1 MNYNDSRIFPYIYNN
16 NINNNI
22 LYNNN
27 RPPIFNNNQIKFREI
42 KIRNKFNN
50 NNNLKNKLFKKS
62 NSSSNVRICNTEIN
76 NLINDKDSLY
86 EKNIQ
91 LKNEINLLRKENLK
105 IKSENIRKENEI
117 IKKTNLINQ
126 TFQIKDEILN
136 IDDSEEKDLKENEL
150 YDKVINNNL
159 IYRLKKQYNELKKEL
174 EKKENEI
181 FILKKNIKNSKI
193 NECVVEN
200 NVLIDEFNKI
210 RNLYNDL
217 IGENEK
223 LKIKCQNN
231 KILEENLSKQH
242 FFVLKYQEDLKNL
255 NEQNILLKTENLK
268 LKSKIKNLNS
278 ENKKLNENINNL
290 NQQIQKQINNKN
302 NNINKSSNFFE
313 KNSTLNL
320 KNENSSDSSNYINE
334 KNKMKELTYILI
346 KNLEAKEITK
356 EEILNKIIKE
366 TLDKFKQSHIEKENL
381 IELFTNKTQI
391 LINNTNKNDKKKI
404 NYLFDNLL
412 SSANNDIH
420 QFINIFMP
428 LLDSIKIYTENENN
442 ELSLKI
448 KNLLL
453 NNKKNLETYDKNI
466 ISFFSFRKIMNDNNI
481 LLPDDCIEFL
491 IYKMKKDCV
500 DNDNNNNYN
509 LFDLNFNSVKKI
521 LNFNENENNSE
532 NNTYYNLNQNIGVI
546 EMTKTQY
553 DNFIKEGLNKI
564 KSKFYENNI
573 NSFDDLLYEENDKIN
588 YEKYNIENLNK
599 IFKEKLNFELSNM
612 ELYSFYNK
620 YRTDDGKNF
629 INLNE
634 LKNDLF
640 DNKDKIDNNNN
651 SNNISIENINN
662 NNLKITNINDNTIN
676 NIENNINDNK
686 ENNKEEDNNIIN
698 TEINNIITDD
708 KLLEMSSNEDSEL
721 KISDDIG
728 NKKNNLKNNKTIL
741 DGKKK
746 LISQILE
753 DNNITEELSNHN

>member
-1 MNYNDSRIFPYIYNN
+1 MNYNDTRIFPYIYNN

-22 LYNNN
+22 IYNNK
-27 RPPIFNNNQIKFREI
+27 PPLFNNNQIKLREI
-42 KIRNKFNN
+42 KIRNRYNN
-50 NNNLKNKLFKKS
+50 NYKNQIFKKS
-62 NSSSNVRICNTEIN
+62 NSSSNVRICNTDIS

-105 IKSENIRKENEI
+105 IKSENKKKENEI
-117 IKKTNLINQ
+117 IKKTNLINK
-126 TFQIKDEILN
+126 TFQIKEEILN
-136 IDDSEEKDLKENEL
+136 IDDIEEKDLKENEL
-150 YDKVINNNL
+150 YDKVINSNL
-159 IYRLKKQYNELKKEL
+159 IYRLKKQYNELKKEM

-193 NECVVEN
+193 NEYIIEN
-200 NVLIDEFNKI
+200 NTLIEEFNKI

-217 IGENEK
+217 INENEK

-231 KILEENLSKQH
+231 KTLEENLSKQH
-242 FFVLKYQEDLKNL
+242 FFVLKYQEDLKNI

-268 LKSKIKNLNS
+268 LKTKIKNLNS
-278 ENKKLNENINNL
+278 ENKKLNENVIYL

-302 NNINKSSNFFE
+302 NGVNRSSNFFD
-313 KNSTLNL
+313 KNSSS
-320 KNENSSDSSNYINE
+320 KNDNSSDSSNFINE

-346 KNLEAKEITK
+346 KNLEAKGITK
-356 EEILNKIIKE
+356 EEVINKIIKE
-366 TLDKFKQSHIEKENL
+366 TLEKFKQTHIEKENL
-381 IELFTNKTQI
+381 IELFTNKIQS

-500 DNDNNNNYN
+500 EDDNYNNYN
-509 LFDLNFNSVKKI
+509 LFDLNYNSVKKI
-521 LNFNENENNSE
+521 LNLNEDENDSE
-532 NNTYYNLNQNIGVI
+532 NNTYYNLNQNIGII

-553 DNFIKEGLNKI
+553 DNFILEGLNKI
-564 KSKFYENNI
+564 KNKFNENNI
-573 NSFDDLLYEENDKIN
+573 KSFREILNEENEKIN

-599 IFKEKLNFELSNM
+599 TFKEKLNFELTNL

-620 YRTDDGKNF
+620 YRTEDEKDF

-634 LKNDLF
+634 LKSDLF
-640 DNKDKIDNNNN
+640 DNKIQIDN
-651 SNNISIENINN
+651 NNISIENINN
-662 NNLKITNINDNTIN
+662 NNLKITNNNDNTIN
-676 NIENNINDNK
+676 NIENKNNENNINDNK
-686 ENNKEEDNNIIN
+686 INKEEDNNII
-698 TEINNIITDD
+698 TAEYNNNLIDD
-708 KLLEMSSNEDSEL
+708 KLLEMSSNEDSDL
-721 KISDDIG
+721 KISDDLG
-728 NKKNNLKNNKTIL
+728 NKKNSLKNNRTIL

>member
-1 MNYNDSRIFPYIYNN
+1 MNYNDTRIFPYIYNN

-22 LYNNN
+22 IYNNK
-27 RPPIFNNNQIKFREI
+27 PPLFNNKQIKLREI
-42 KIRNKFNN
+42 KIRNRYNN
-50 NNNLKNKLFKKS
+50 NYKNQIFKKS
-62 NSSSNVRICNTEIN
+62 NSSSNVRICNTDIS

-105 IKSENIRKENEI
+105 IKSENKKKENEI
-117 IKKTNLINQ
+117 IKKTNLINK
-126 TFQIKDEILN
+126 TFQIKEEILN
-136 IDDSEEKDLKENEL
+136 IDDIEEKDLKENEL
-150 YDKVINNNL
+150 YDKVINSNL
-159 IYRLKKQYNELKKEL
+159 IYRLKKQYNELKKEM

-193 NECVVEN
+193 NEYIIEN
-200 NVLIDEFNKI
+200 NTLIEEFNKI
-210 RNLYNDL
+210 RNLSNDL
-217 IGENEK
+217 INENEK

-231 KILEENLSKQH
+231 KTLEENLSKQH
-242 FFVLKYQEDLKNL
+242 FFVLKYQEDLKNI

-268 LKSKIKNLNS
+268 LKTKIKNLNS
-278 ENKKLNENINNL
+278 ENKKLNENVIYL

-302 NNINKSSNFFE
+302 NGVNRSSNFFD
-313 KNSTLNL
+313 KNSSS
-320 KNENSSDSSNYINE
+320 KNDNSSDSSNFINE

-346 KNLEAKEITK
+346 KNLEAKGITK
-356 EEILNKIIKE
+356 EEVINKIIKE
-366 TLDKFKQSHIEKENL
+366 TLEKFKQTHIEKENL
-381 IELFTNKTQI
+381 IELFTNKIQS
-391 LINNTNKNDKKKI
+391 LINNSNKNDKKKI

-500 DNDNNNNYN
+500 EDDNYNNYN
-509 LFDLNFNSVKKI
+509 LFDLNYNSVKKI
-521 LNFNENENNSE
+521 LNLNEDENDSE
-532 NNTYYNLNQNIGVI
+532 NNTYYNLNQNIGII

-553 DNFIKEGLNKI
+553 DNFILEGLNKI
-564 KSKFYENNI
+564 KNKFNENNI
-573 NSFDDLLYEENDKIN
+573 KSFREILNEENDKIN

-599 IFKEKLNFELSNM
+599 IFKEKLNFELTNL

-620 YRTDDGKNF
+620 YRTEDEKDF

-634 LKNDLF
+634 LKSDLF
-640 DNKDKIDNNNN
+640 DNKIQIDN
-651 SNNISIENINN
+651 NNISIENINN
-662 NNLKITNINDNTIN
+662 NNLKITNNNDNTIN
-676 NIENNINDNK
+676 NIENKNNENNTNDNK
-686 ENNKEEDNNIIN
+686 INKEEDNNII
-698 TEINNIITDD
+698 TAEYNNNLIDD
-708 KLLEMSSNEDSEL
+708 KLLEMSSNEDSDL
-721 KISDDIG
+721 KISDDLG
-728 NKKNNLKNNKTIL
+728 NKKNSLKNNRTIL

>member
-1 MNYNDSRIFPYIYNN
+1 MNYNDTRIFPYIYNN

-22 LYNNN
+22 IYNNK
-27 RPPIFNNNQIKFREI
+27 PPLFNNNQIKLREI
-42 KIRNKFNN
+42 KIRNRYNN
-50 NNNLKNKLFKKS
+50 NYKNQIFKKS
-62 NSSSNVRICNTEIN
+62 NSSSNVRICNTDIS

-105 IKSENIRKENEI
+105 IKSENKKKENEI
-117 IKKTNLINQ
+117 IKKTNLINK
-126 TFQIKDEILN
+126 TFQIKEEILN
-136 IDDSEEKDLKENEL
+136 IDDIEEKDLKENEL
-150 YDKVINNNL
+150 YDKVINSNL
-159 IYRLKKQYNELKKEL
+159 IYRLKKQYNELKKEM

-193 NECVVEN
+193 NEYIIEN
-200 NVLIDEFNKI
+200 NTLIEEFNKI

-217 IGENEK
+217 INENEK

-231 KILEENLSKQH
+231 KTLEENLSKQH
-242 FFVLKYQEDLKNL
+242 FFVLKYQEDLKNI

-268 LKSKIKNLNS
+268 LKTKIKNLNS
-278 ENKKLNENINNL
+278 ENKKLNENVIYL

-302 NNINKSSNFFE
+302 NGVNRSSNFFD
-313 KNSTLNL
+313 KNSSS
-320 KNENSSDSSNYINE
+320 KNDNSSDSSNFINE

-346 KNLEAKEITK
+346 KNLEAKGITK
-356 EEILNKIIKE
+356 EEVINKIIKE
-366 TLDKFKQSHIEKENL
+366 TLEKFKQTHIEKENL
-381 IELFTNKTQI
+381 IELFTNKIQS
-391 LINNTNKNDKKKI
+391 LINNSNKNDKKKI

-500 DNDNNNNYN
+500 EDDNYNNYN
-509 LFDLNFNSVKKI
+509 LFDLNYNSVKKI
-521 LNFNENENNSE
+521 LNLNEDENDSE
-532 NNTYYNLNQNIGVI
+532 NNTYYNLNQNIGII

-553 DNFIKEGLNKI
+553 DNFILEGLNKI
-564 KSKFYENNI
+564 KNKFNENNI
-573 NSFDDLLYEENDKIN
+573 KSFREILNEENDKIN

-599 IFKEKLNFELSNM
+599 IFKEKLNFELTNL

-620 YRTDDGKNF
+620 YRTEDEKNF

-634 LKNDLF
+634 LKSDLF
-640 DNKDKIDNNNN
+640 DNKIQIDN
-651 SNNISIENINN
+651 NNISIENINN
-662 NNLKITNINDNTIN
+662 NNLKITNNNDNTIN
-676 NIENNINDNK
+676 NIENKNNENNINDNK
-686 ENNKEEDNNIIN
+686 INKEEDNNII
-698 TEINNIITDD
+698 TAEYNNNLIDD
-708 KLLEMSSNEDSEL
+708 KLLEMSSNEDSDL
-721 KISDDIG
+721 KISDDLG
-728 NKKNNLKNNKTIL
+728 NKKNSLKNNRTIL

>member
-1 MNYNDSRIFPYIYNN
+1 MNYNDTRIFPYIYNN

-22 LYNNN
+22 IYNNK
-27 RPPIFNNNQIKFREI
+27 PPLFNNNQIKLREI
-42 KIRNKFNN
+42 KIRNRYNN
-50 NNNLKNKLFKKS
+50 NYKNQIFKKS
-62 NSSSNVRICNTEIN
+62 NSSSNVRICNTDIS

-105 IKSENIRKENEI
+105 IKSENKKKENEI
-117 IKKTNLINQ
+117 IKKTNLINK
-126 TFQIKDEILN
+126 TFQIKEEILN
-136 IDDSEEKDLKENEL
+136 IDDIEEKDLKENEL
-150 YDKVINNNL
+150 YDKVINSNL
-159 IYRLKKQYNELKKEL
+159 IYRLKKQYNELKKEM

-193 NECVVEN
+193 NEYIIEN
-200 NVLIDEFNKI
+200 NTLIEEFNKI

-217 IGENEK
+217 INENEK

-231 KILEENLSKQH
+231 KTLEENLSKQH
-242 FFVLKYQEDLKNL
+242 FFVLKYQEDLKNI

-268 LKSKIKNLNS
+268 LKTKIKNLNS
-278 ENKKLNENINNL
+278 ENKKLNENVIYL

-302 NNINKSSNFFE
+302 NGVNRSSNFFD
-313 KNSTLNL
+313 KNSSS
-320 KNENSSDSSNYINE
+320 KNDNSSDSSNFINE

-346 KNLEAKEITK
+346 KNLEAKGITK
-356 EEILNKIIKE
+356 EEVINKIIKE
-366 TLDKFKQSHIEKENL
+366 TLEKFKQTHIEKENL
-381 IELFTNKTQI
+381 IELFTNKIQS
-391 LINNTNKNDKKKI
+391 LINNSNKNDKKKI

-500 DNDNNNNYN
+500 EDDNYNNYN
-509 LFDLNFNSVKKI
+509 LFDLNYNSVKKI
-521 LNFNENENNSE
+521 LNLNEDENDSE
-532 NNTYYNLNQNIGVI
+532 NNTYYNLNQNIGII

-553 DNFIKEGLNKI
+553 DNFILEGLNKI
-564 KSKFYENNI
+564 KNKFNENNI
-573 NSFDDLLYEENDKIN
+573 KSFREILNEENEKIN

-599 IFKEKLNFELSNM
+599 TFKEKLNFELTNL

-620 YRTDDGKNF
+620 YRTEDEKDF

-634 LKNDLF
+634 LKSDLF
-640 DNKDKIDNNNN
+640 DNKIQIDN
-651 SNNISIENINN
+651 NNISIENINN
-662 NNLKITNINDNTIN
+662 NNLKITNNNDNTIN
-676 NIENNINDNK
+676 NIENKNNENNTNDNK
-686 ENNKEEDNNIIN
+686 INKEEDNNII
-698 TEINNIITDD
+698 TAEYNNNLIDD
-708 KLLEMSSNEDSEL
+708 KLLEMSSNEDSDL
-721 KISDDIG
+721 KISDDLG
-728 NKKNNLKNNKTIL
+728 NKKNSLKNNRTIL

>member
-1 MNYNDSRIFPYIYNN
+1 MNYNDTRIFPYIYNN

-22 LYNNN
+22 IYNNK
-27 RPPIFNNNQIKFREI
+27 PPLFNNNQIKLREI
-42 KIRNKFNN
+42 KIRNRYNN
-50 NNNLKNKLFKKS
+50 NYKNQIFKKS
-62 NSSSNVRICNTEIN
+62 NSSSNVRICNTDIS

-105 IKSENIRKENEI
+105 IKSENKKKENEI
-117 IKKTNLINQ
+117 IKKTNLINK
-126 TFQIKDEILN
+126 TFQIKEEILN
-136 IDDSEEKDLKENEL
+136 IDDIEEKDLKENEL

-159 IYRLKKQYNELKKEL
+159 IYRLKKQYNELKKEM

-193 NECVVEN
+193 NEYIIEN
-200 NVLIDEFNKI
+200 NTLIEEFNKI

-217 IGENEK
+217 INENEK

-231 KILEENLSKQH
+231 KTLEENLSKQH
-242 FFVLKYQEDLKNL
+242 FFVLKYQEDLKNI

-268 LKSKIKNLNS
+268 LKTKIKNLNS
-278 ENKKLNENINNL
+278 ENKKLNENVIYL

-302 NNINKSSNFFE
+302 NGVNRSSNFFD
-313 KNSTLNL
+313 KNSSSNL
-320 KNENSSDSSNYINE
+320 KNDNSSDSSNFINE

-346 KNLEAKEITK
+346 KNLEAKGITK
-356 EEILNKIIKE
+356 EEVINKIIKE
-366 TLDKFKQSHIEKENL
+366 TLEKFKQTHIEKENL
-381 IELFTNKTQI
+381 IELFTNKIQS
-391 LINNTNKNDKKKI
+391 LINNSNKNDKKKI

-500 DNDNNNNYN
+500 EDDNYNNYN
-509 LFDLNFNSVKKI
+509 LFDLNYNSVKKI
-521 LNFNENENNSE
+521 LNLNEDENDSE
-532 NNTYYNLNQNIGVI
+532 NNTYYNLNQNIGII

-553 DNFIKEGLNKI
+553 DNFILEGLNKI
-564 KSKFYENNI
+564 KNKFNENNI
-573 NSFDDLLYEENDKIN
+573 KSFREILNEENEKIN

-599 IFKEKLNFELSNM
+599 IFKEKLNFELTNL

-620 YRTDDGKNF
+620 YRTEDEKDF

-634 LKNDLF
+634 LKSDLF
-640 DNKDKIDNNNN
+640 DNKIQIDN
-651 SNNISIENINN
+651 NNISIENINN
-662 NNLKITNINDNTIN
+662 NNLIITNNNDNTIN
-676 NIENNINDNK
+676 NIENKNNENNINDNK
-686 ENNKEEDNNIIN
+686 INKEEDNNII
-698 TEINNIITDD
+698 TAEYNNNLIDD
-708 KLLEMSSNEDSEL
+708 KLLEMSSNEDSDL
-721 KISDDIG
+721 KISDDLG
-728 NKKNNLKNNKTIL
+728 NKKNSLKNNRTIL

>member
-1 MNYNDSRIFPYIYNN
+1 MNYNDTRIFPYIYNN

-22 LYNNN
+22 IYNNK
-27 RPPIFNNNQIKFREI
+27 PPLFNNNQIKLREI
-42 KIRNKFNN
+42 KIRNRYNN
-50 NNNLKNKLFKKS
+50 NYKNQIFKKS
-62 NSSSNVRICNTEIN
+62 NSSSNVRICNTDIS

-105 IKSENIRKENEI
+105 IKSENKKKENEI
-117 IKKTNLINQ
+117 IKKTNLINK
-126 TFQIKDEILN
+126 TFQIKEEILN
-136 IDDSEEKDLKENEL
+136 IDDIEEKDLKENEL
-150 YDKVINNNL
+150 YDKVINSNL
-159 IYRLKKQYNELKKEL
+159 IYRLKKQYNELKKEM

-193 NECVVEN
+193 NEYIIEN
-200 NVLIDEFNKI
+200 NTLIEEFNKI

-217 IGENEK
+217 INENEK

-231 KILEENLSKQH
+231 KTLEENLSKQH
-242 FFVLKYQEDLKNL
+242 FFVLKYQEDLKNI

-268 LKSKIKNLNS
+268 LKTKIKNLNS
-278 ENKKLNENINNL
+278 ENKKLNENVIYL

-302 NNINKSSNFFE
+302 NGVNRSSNFFD
-313 KNSTLNL
+313 KNSSSNL
-320 KNENSSDSSNYINE
+320 KNDNSSDSSNFINE

-346 KNLEAKEITK
+346 KNLEAKGITK
-356 EEILNKIIKE
+356 EEVINKIIKE
-366 TLDKFKQSHIEKENL
+366 TLEKFKQTHIEKENL
-381 IELFTNKTQI
+381 IELFTNKIQS
-391 LINNTNKNDKKKI
+391 LINNSNKNDKKKI

-500 DNDNNNNYN
+500 EDDNYNNYN
-509 LFDLNFNSVKKI
+509 LFDLNYNSVKKI
-521 LNFNENENNSE
+521 LNLNEDENDSE
-532 NNTYYNLNQNIGVI
+532 NNTYYNLNQNIGII

-553 DNFIKEGLNKI
+553 DNFILEGLNKI
-564 KSKFYENNI
+564 KNKFNENNI
-573 NSFDDLLYEENDKIN
+573 KSFREILNEENEKIN

-599 IFKEKLNFELSNM
+599 TFKEKLNFELTNL

-620 YRTDDGKNF
+620 YRTEDEKDF

-634 LKNDLF
+634 LKSDLF
-640 DNKDKIDNNNN
+640 VNKMQIDN
-651 SNNISIENINN
+651 NNISIENINN
-662 NNLKITNINDNTIN
+662 NNLIITNNNDNTIN
-676 NIENNINDNK
+676 NIENKNNENNINDNK
-686 ENNKEEDNNIIN
+686 INKEEDNNII
-698 TEINNIITDD
+698 TAEYNNNLIDD
-708 KLLEMSSNEDSEL
+708 KLLEMSSNEDSDL
-721 KISDDIG
+721 KISDDLG
-728 NKKNNLKNNKTIL
+728 NKKNSLKNNRTIL

>member
-1 MNYNDSRIFPYIYNN
+1 MNYNDTRIFPYIYNN

-22 LYNNN
+22 IYNNK
-27 RPPIFNNNQIKFREI
+27 PPLFNNNQIKLREI
-42 KIRNKFNN
+42 KIRNRYNN
-50 NNNLKNKLFKKS
+50 NYKNQIFKKS
-62 NSSSNVRICNTEIN
+62 NSSSNVRICNTDIS

-105 IKSENIRKENEI
+105 IKSENKKKENEI
-117 IKKTNLINQ
+117 IKKTNLINK
-126 TFQIKDEILN
+126 TFQIKEEILN
-136 IDDSEEKDLKENEL
+136 IDDIEEKDLKENEL
-150 YDKVINNNL
+150 YDKVINSNL
-159 IYRLKKQYNELKKEL
+159 IYRLKKQYNELKKEM

-193 NECVVEN
+193 NEYIIEN
-200 NVLIDEFNKI
+200 NTLIEEFNKI
-210 RNLYNDL
+210 RNLYNNL
-217 IGENEK
+217 INENEK

-231 KILEENLSKQH
+231 KTLEENLSKQH
-242 FFVLKYQEDLKNL
+242 FFVLKYQEDLKNI

-268 LKSKIKNLNS
+268 LKTKIKNLNS
-278 ENKKLNENINNL
+278 ENKKLNENVIYL

-302 NNINKSSNFFE
+302 NGVNRSSNFFD
-313 KNSTLNL
+313 KNSSS
-320 KNENSSDSSNYINE
+320 KNDNSSDSSNFINE

-346 KNLEAKEITK
+346 KNLEAKGITK
-356 EEILNKIIKE
+356 EEVINKIIKE
-366 TLDKFKQSHIEKENL
+366 TLEKFKQTHIEKENL
-381 IELFTNKTQI
+381 IELFTNKIQS
-391 LINNTNKNDKKKI
+391 LINNSNKNDKKKI

-500 DNDNNNNYN
+500 EDDNYNNYN
-509 LFDLNFNSVKKI
+509 LFDLNYNSVKKI
-521 LNFNENENNSE
+521 LNLNEEENDSE
-532 NNTYYNLNQNIGVI
+532 NNTYYNLNQNIGII

-553 DNFIKEGLNKI
+553 DNFILEGLNKI
-564 KSKFYENNI
+564 KNKFNENNI
-573 NSFDDLLYEENDKIN
+573 KSFREILNEENEKIN

-599 IFKEKLNFELSNM
+599 IFKEKLNFELTNL

-620 YRTDDGKNF
+620 YRTEDEKDF

-634 LKNDLF
+634 LKSDLF
-640 DNKDKIDNNNN
+640 DNKIQIDN
-651 SNNISIENINN
+651 NNISIENINN
-662 NNLKITNINDNTIN
+662 NNLKITNNNDNTIN
-676 NIENNINDNK
+676 NIENKNNENNINDNK
-686 ENNKEEDNNIIN
+686 INKEEDNNII
-698 TEINNIITDD
+698 TAEYNNNLIDD
-708 KLLEMSSNEDSEL
+708 KLLEMSSNEDSDL
-721 KISDDIG
+721 KISDDLG
-728 NKKNNLKNNKTIL
+728 NKKNSLKNNRTIL

>member
-1 MNYNDSRIFPYIYNN
+1 MNYNDTRIFPYIYNN

-22 LYNNN
+22 IYNNK
-27 RPPIFNNNQIKFREI
+27 PPLYNNNQIKLREI
-42 KIRNKFNN
+42 KIRNRYNN
-50 NNNLKNKLFKKS
+50 NNKNMIFKKS
-62 NSSSNVRICNTEIN
+62 NSSSNVRICNTDIS

-105 IKSENIRKENEI
+105 IKSENKKKENEI
-117 IKKTNLINQ
+117 IKKTNLINK
-126 TFQIKDEILN
+126 TFQIKEEILN
-136 IDDSEEKDLKENEL
+136 IDDIEEKDLKENEL

-159 IYRLKKQYNELKKEL
+159 IYRLKKQYNELKKEM

-193 NECVVEN
+193 NEYIVEN
-200 NVLIDEFNKI
+200 NTLIEEFNKI

-217 IGENEK
+217 INENEK

-231 KILEENLSKQH
+231 KTLEENLSKQH
-242 FFVLKYQEDLKNL
+242 FFVLKYQEDLKNM

-268 LKSKIKNLNS
+268 LKTKIKNLNS
-278 ENKKLNENINNL
+278 ENKKLNENANYL
-290 NQQIQKQINNKN
+290 NQQLQKLINNKN
-302 NNINKSSNFFE
+302 NGNNKSSNFFE
-313 KNSTLNL
+313 KNSSSNL
-320 KNENSSDSSNYINE
+320 KNDNSSDSSNFINE

-346 KNLEAKEITK
+346 KNLEAKGISK
-356 EEILNKIIKE
+356 EEVINKIIKE
-366 TLDKFKQSHIEKENL
+366 TLEKFKQTHIEKENL
-381 IELFTNKTQI
+381 IELFTNKIQS

-428 LLDSIKIYTENENN
+428 LLDSIKIYTANEND

-500 DNDNNNNYN
+500 EDDNYNNYN

-521 LNFNENENNSE
+521 LNLNEDENDSE
-532 NNTYYNLNQNIGVI
+532 NNTYYNLNQNIGII

-553 DNFIKEGLNKI
+553 DNFILEGLNKI
-564 KSKFYENNI
+564 KNKFNENNI
-573 NSFDDLLYEENDKIN
+573 KSFREILNEENDKIN

-599 IFKEKLNFELSNM
+599 AFKEKLNFELTNL

-620 YRTDDGKNF
+620 YRTEDEKDF

-640 DNKDKIDNNNN
+640 DNKIQIDN
-651 SNNISIENINN
+651 NNISIENINN
-662 NNLKITNINDNTIN
+662 TLKITNNNDNTIN
-676 NIENNINDNK
+676 KIENKNNENNENNINDNK
-686 ENNKEEDNNIIN
+686 INKEEDNNFITN
-698 TEINNIITDD
+698 ENNNNITDD

-721 KISDDIG
+721 KISDDLG
-728 NKKNNLKNNKTIL
+728 NKKYSLKNNRTIL

>member
-1 MNYNDSRIFPYIYNN
+1 MNYNDTRIFPYIYNN

-22 LYNNN
+22 IYNNK
-27 RPPIFNNNQIKFREI
+27 PPLFNNNQIKLREI
-42 KIRNKFNN
+42 KIRNRYNN
-50 NNNLKNKLFKKS
+50 NYKNQIFKKS
-62 NSSSNVRICNTEIN
+62 NSSSNVRICNTDIS

-105 IKSENIRKENEI
+105 IKSENKKKENEI
-117 IKKTNLINQ
+117 IKKTNLINK
-126 TFQIKDEILN
+126 TFQIKEEILN
-136 IDDSEEKDLKENEL
+136 IDDIEEKDLKENEL
-150 YDKVINNNL
+150 YDKVINSNL
-159 IYRLKKQYNELKKEL
+159 IYRLKKQYNELKKEM

-193 NECVVEN
+193 NEYIIEN
-200 NVLIDEFNKI
+200 NTLIEEFNKI

-217 IGENEK
+217 INENEK

-231 KILEENLSKQH
+231 KTLEENLSKQH
-242 FFVLKYQEDLKNL
+242 FFVLKYQEDLKNI

-268 LKSKIKNLNS
+268 LKTKIKNLNS
-278 ENKKLNENINNL
+278 ENKKLNENVIYL

-302 NNINKSSNFFE
+302 NGVNRSSNFFD
-313 KNSTLNL
+313 KNSSS
-320 KNENSSDSSNYINE
+320 KNDNSSDSSNFINE

-346 KNLEAKEITK
+346 KNLEAKGITK
-356 EEILNKIIKE
+356 EEVINKIIKE
-366 TLDKFKQSHIEKENL
+366 TLEKFKQTHIEKENL
-381 IELFTNKTQI
+381 IELFTNKIQS
-391 LINNTNKNDKKKI
+391 LINNSNKNDKKKI

-500 DNDNNNNYN
+500 EDDNYNNYN
-509 LFDLNFNSVKKI
+509 LFDLNYNSVKKI
-521 LNFNENENNSE
+521 LNLNEDENDSE
-532 NNTYYNLNQNIGVI
+532 NNTYYNLNQNIGII

-553 DNFIKEGLNKI
+553 DNFILEGLNKI
-564 KSKFYENNI
+564 KNKFNENNI
-573 NSFDDLLYEENDKIN
+573 KSFREILNEENDKIN

-599 IFKEKLNFELSNM
+599 IFKEKLNFELTNL

-620 YRTDDGKNF
+620 YRTEDEKDF

-634 LKNDLF
+634 LKSDLF
-640 DNKDKIDNNNN
+640 DNKIQIDN
-651 SNNISIENINN
+651 NNISIENINN
-662 NNLKITNINDNTIN
+662 NNLKITNNNDNTIN
-676 NIENNINDNK
+676 NIENKNNENNINDNK
-686 ENNKEEDNNIIN
+686 INKEEDNNII
-698 TEINNIITDD
+698 TAEYNNNLIDD
-708 KLLEMSSNEDSEL
+708 KLLEMSSNEDSDL
-721 KISDDIG
+721 KISDDLG
-728 NKKNNLKNNKTIL
+728 NKKNSLKNNRTIL

>member
-1 MNYNDSRIFPYIYNN
+1 MNYNDTRIFPYIYNN

-22 LYNNN
+22 IYNNK
-27 RPPIFNNNQIKFREI
+27 PPLYNNNQIKLREI
-42 KIRNKFNN
+42 KIKNRNN
-50 NNNLKNKLFKKS
+50 NKNMIFKKS
-62 NSSSNVRICNTEIN
+62 NSSSNVRICNTDIS

-105 IKSENIRKENEI
+105 IKSENKKKENEI
-117 IKKTNLINQ
+117 IKKTNLINK
-126 TFQIKDEILN
+126 TFQIKEEILN
-136 IDDSEEKDLKENEL
+136 IDDIEEKDLKENEL

-159 IYRLKKQYNELKKEL
+159 IYRLKKQYNELKKEM

-193 NECVVEN
+193 NEYIVEN
-200 NVLIDEFNKI
+200 NTLIEEFNKI

-217 IGENEK
+217 INENEK

-231 KILEENLSKQH
+231 KTLEENLSKQH
-242 FFVLKYQEDLKNL
+242 FFVLKYQEDLKNM

-268 LKSKIKNLNS
+268 LKTKIKNLNS
-278 ENKKLNENINNL
+278 ENKKLNENANYL
-290 NQQIQKQINNKN
+290 NQQLQKLINNKN
-302 NNINKSSNFFE
+302 NGNNKSSNFFE
-313 KNSTLNL
+313 KNSSSNL
-320 KNENSSDSSNYINE
+320 KNDNSSDSSNFINE

-346 KNLEAKEITK
+346 KNLEAKGISK
-356 EEILNKIIKE
+356 EEVINKIIKE
-366 TLDKFKQSHIEKENL
+366 TLEKFKQTHIEKENL
-381 IELFTNKTQI
+381 IELFTNKIQS

-428 LLDSIKIYTENENN
+428 LLDSIKIYTANEND

-500 DNDNNNNYN
+500 EDDNYNNYN

-521 LNFNENENNSE
+521 LNLNEDENDSE
-532 NNTYYNLNQNIGVI
+532 NNTYYNLNQNIGII

-553 DNFIKEGLNKI
+553 DNFILEGLNKI
-564 KSKFYENNI
+564 KNKFNENNI
-573 NSFDDLLYEENDKIN
+573 KSFREILNEENDKIN

-599 IFKEKLNFELSNM
+599 AFKEKLNFELTNL

-620 YRTDDGKNF
+620 YRTEDEKDF

-640 DNKDKIDNNNN
+640 DNKIQIDN
-651 SNNISIENINN
+651 NNISIENINN
-662 NNLKITNINDNTIN
+662 TLKITNNNDNTIN
-676 NIENNINDNK
+676 KIENKNNENNINDNK
-686 ENNKEEDNNIIN
+686 INKEEDNNFITN
-698 TEINNIITDD
+698 ENNNNITDD

-721 KISDDIG
+721 KISDDLG
-728 NKKNNLKNNKTIL
+728 NKKYSLKNNRTIL

>member
-1 MNYNDSRIFPYIYNN
+1 MFEYVT
-16 NINNNI
+16 
-22 LYNNN
+22 
-27 RPPIFNNNQIKFREI
+27 Q
-42 KIRNKFNN
+42 
-50 NNNLKNKLFKKS
+50 
-62 NSSSNVRICNTEIN
+62 
-76 NLINDKDSLY
+76 
-86 EKNIQ
+86 
-91 LKNEINLLRKENLK
+91 
-105 IKSENIRKENEI
+105 SENKKKENEI
-117 IKKTNLINQ
+117 IKKTNLINK
-126 TFQIKDEILN
+126 TFQIKEEILN
-136 IDDSEEKDLKENEL
+136 IDDIEEKDLKENEL

-159 IYRLKKQYNELKKEL
+159 IYRLKKQYNELKKEM

-193 NECVVEN
+193 NEYIVEN
-200 NVLIDEFNKI
+200 NALIEEFNKI

-217 IGENEK
+217 INENEK

-231 KILEENLSKQH
+231 KTLEENLSKQH
-242 FFVLKYQEDLKNL
+242 FFVLKYQEDLKNM

-268 LKSKIKNLNS
+268 LKTKIKNLNS
-278 ENKKLNENINNL
+278 ENKKLNENVNYL
-290 NQQIQKQINNKN
+290 NQQLQKLINNKN
-302 NNINKSSNFFE
+302 NGNNKSSNFFE
-313 KNSTLNL
+313 KNSSSNL
-320 KNENSSDSSNYINE
+320 KNDNSSDSSNFINE

-346 KNLEAKEITK
+346 KNLEAKGITK
-356 EEILNKIIKE
+356 EEVINKIIKE
-366 TLDKFKQSHIEKENL
+366 TLEKFKQTHIEKENL
-381 IELFTNKTQI
+381 IELFTNKIQS

-428 LLDSIKIYTENENN
+428 LLDSIKIYTANEND

-500 DNDNNNNYN
+500 EDDNYNNYN

-521 LNFNENENNSE
+521 LNLNEDENDSE
-532 NNTYYNLNQNIGVI
+532 NNTYYNLNQNIGII

-553 DNFIKEGLNKI
+553 DNFILEGLNKI
-564 KSKFYENNI
+564 KNKFNENNI
-573 NSFDDLLYEENDKIN
+573 KSFREILNEENDKIN

-599 IFKEKLNFELSNM
+599 AFKEKLNFELTNL

-620 YRTDDGKNF
+620 YRTEDEKDF

-640 DNKDKIDNNNN
+640 DNKIQIDN
-651 SNNISIENINN
+651 NNISIENINN
-662 NNLKITNINDNTIN
+662 TLKITNNNDNTIN
-676 NIENNINDNK
+676 KIENKNNENNENNINDNK
-686 ENNKEEDNNIIN
+686 INKEEDNNFITN
-698 TEINNIITDD
+698 ENNNNITDD
-708 KLLEMSSNEDSEL
+708 KLLEMSSNED
-721 KISDDIG
+721 
-728 NKKNNLKNNKTIL
+728 
-741 DGKKK
+741 
-746 LISQILE
+746 
-753 DNNITEELSNHN
+753 TE

>member
-1 MNYNDSRIFPYIYNN
+1 MNYNDTRIFPYIYNN

-22 LYNNN
+22 IYNK
-27 RPPIFNNNQIKFREI
+27 PPLFNNNQIKLREI
-42 KIRNKFNN
+42 KIRNRYNN
-50 NNNLKNKLFKKS
+50 NYKNQIFKKS
-62 NSSSNVRICNTEIN
+62 NSSSNVRICNTDIS

-105 IKSENIRKENEI
+105 IKSENKKKENEI
-117 IKKTNLINQ
+117 IKKTNLINK
-126 TFQIKDEILN
+126 TFQIKEEILN
-136 IDDSEEKDLKENEL
+136 IDDIEEKDLKENEL
-150 YDKVINNNL
+150 YDKVINSNL
-159 IYRLKKQYNELKKEL
+159 IYRLKKQYNELKKEM

-193 NECVVEN
+193 NEYIVEN
-200 NVLIDEFNKI
+200 NALIEEFNKI

-217 IGENEK
+217 INENEK

-231 KILEENLSKQH
+231 KTLEENLSKQH
-242 FFVLKYQEDLKNL
+242 FFVLKYQEDLKNI

-268 LKSKIKNLNS
+268 LKTKIKNLNS
-278 ENKKLNENINNL
+278 ENKKLNENVIYL

-302 NNINKSSNFFE
+302 NSVNRSSNFFD
-313 KNSTLNL
+313 KNSSS
-320 KNENSSDSSNYINE
+320 KNDNSSDSSNFINE

-346 KNLEAKEITK
+346 KNLEAKGITK
-356 EEILNKIIKE
+356 EEVINKIIKE
-366 TLDKFKQSHIEKENL
+366 TLEKFKQTHIEKENL
-381 IELFTNKTQI
+381 IELFTNKIQS

-428 LLDSIKIYTENENN
+428 LLDSIKIYTANEND

-500 DNDNNNNYN
+500 EDDNYNNYN
-509 LFDLNFNSVKKI
+509 LFDLNYNSVKKI
-521 LNFNENENNSE
+521 LNLNEDENDSE
-532 NNTYYNLNQNIGVI
+532 NNTYYNLNQNIGII

-553 DNFIKEGLNKI
+553 DNFILEGLNKI
-564 KSKFYENNI
+564 KNKFNENNI
-573 NSFDDLLYEENDKIN
+573 KSFREILNEENDKIN

-599 IFKEKLNFELSNM
+599 AFKEKLNFELTNL

-620 YRTDDGKNF
+620 YRTEDEKDF

-640 DNKDKIDNNNN
+640 DNKIQIDN
-651 SNNISIENINN
+651 NNISIENINN
-662 NNLKITNINDNTIN
+662 TLKITNNNDNTIN
-676 NIENNINDNK
+676 KIENKNNENNENNINDNK
-686 ENNKEEDNNIIN
+686 INKEEDNNFITN
-698 TEINNIITDD
+698 ENNNNITDD

-721 KISDDIG
+721 KISDDLG
-728 NKKNNLKNNKTIL
+728 NKKYSLKNNRTIL

>member
-1 MNYNDSRIFPYIYNN
+1 MNYNDTRIFPYIYNN

-22 LYNNN
+22 IYNNK
-27 RPPIFNNNQIKFREI
+27 PPLFNNNQIKLREI
-42 KIRNKFNN
+42 KIRNRYNN
-50 NNNLKNKLFKKS
+50 NYKNQIFKKS
-62 NSSSNVRICNTEIN
+62 NSSSNVRICNTDIS

-105 IKSENIRKENEI
+105 IKSENKKKENEI
-117 IKKTNLINQ
+117 IKKTNLINK
-126 TFQIKDEILN
+126 TFQIKEEILN
-136 IDDSEEKDLKENEL
+136 IDDIEEKDLKENEL
-150 YDKVINNNL
+150 YDKVINSNL
-159 IYRLKKQYNELKKEL
+159 IYRLKKQYNELKKEM

-193 NECVVEN
+193 NEYIIEN
-200 NVLIDEFNKI
+200 NTLIEEFNKI
-210 RNLYNDL
+210 RNLYNNL
-217 IGENEK
+217 INENEK

-231 KILEENLSKQH
+231 KTLEENLSKQH
-242 FFVLKYQEDLKNL
+242 FFVLKYQEDLKNI

-268 LKSKIKNLNS
+268 LKTKIKNLNS
-278 ENKKLNENINNL
+278 ENKKLNENVIYL

-302 NNINKSSNFFE
+302 NGVNRSSNFFD
-313 KNSTLNL
+313 KNSSS
-320 KNENSSDSSNYINE
+320 KNDNSSDSSNFINE

-346 KNLEAKEITK
+346 KNLEAKGITK
-356 EEILNKIIKE
+356 EEVINKIIKE
-366 TLDKFKQSHIEKENL
+366 TLEKFKQTHIEKENL
-381 IELFTNKTQI
+381 IELFTNKIQS
-391 LINNTNKNDKKKI
+391 LINNSNKNDKKKI

-500 DNDNNNNYN
+500 EDDNYNNYN
-509 LFDLNFNSVKKI
+509 LFDLNYNSVKKI
-521 LNFNENENNSE
+521 LNLNEEENDSE
-532 NNTYYNLNQNIGVI
+532 NNTYYNLNQNIGII

-553 DNFIKEGLNKI
+553 DNFILEGLNKI
-564 KSKFYENNI
+564 KNKFNENNI
-573 NSFDDLLYEENDKIN
+573 KSFREILNEENEKIN

-599 IFKEKLNFELSNM
+599 IFKEKLNFELTNL

-620 YRTDDGKNF
+620 YRTEDEKDF

-634 LKNDLF
+634 LKSDLF
-640 DNKDKIDNNNN
+640 DNKIQIDN
-651 SNNISIENINN
+651 NNISIENINN
-662 NNLKITNINDNTIN
+662 NNLIITNNNDNTIN
-676 NIENNINDNK
+676 NIENKNNENNINDNK
-686 ENNKEEDNNIIN
+686 INKEEDNNII
-698 TEINNIITDD
+698 TAEYNNNLIDD
-708 KLLEMSSNEDSEL
+708 KLLEMSSNEDSDL
-721 KISDDIG
+721 KISDDLG
-728 NKKNNLKNNKTIL
+728 NKKNSLKNNRTIL

>member
-1 MNYNDSRIFPYIYNN
+1 MNYNDTRIFPYIYNN

-22 LYNNN
+22 IYNNK
-27 RPPIFNNNQIKFREI
+27 PPLYNNNQIKLREI
-42 KIRNKFNN
+42 KIRNRYNN
-50 NNNLKNKLFKKS
+50 NNKNMIFKKS
-62 NSSSNVRICNTEIN
+62 NSSSNVRICNTDIS

-105 IKSENIRKENEI
+105 IKSENKKKENEI
-117 IKKTNLINQ
+117 IKKTNLINK
-126 TFQIKDEILN
+126 TFQIKEEILN
-136 IDDSEEKDLKENEL
+136 IDDIEEKDLKENEL

-159 IYRLKKQYNELKKEL
+159 IYRLKKQYNELKKEM

-193 NECVVEN
+193 NEYIVEN
-200 NVLIDEFNKI
+200 NTLIEEFNKI

-217 IGENEK
+217 INENEK

-231 KILEENLSKQH
+231 KTLEENLSKQH
-242 FFVLKYQEDLKNL
+242 FFVLKYQEDLKNM

-268 LKSKIKNLNS
+268 LKTKIKNLNS
-278 ENKKLNENINNL
+278 ENKKLNENVNYL
-290 NQQIQKQINNKN
+290 NQQLQKLINNKN
-302 NNINKSSNFFE
+302 NGNNKSSNFFE
-313 KNSTLNL
+313 KNSSSNL
-320 KNENSSDSSNYINE
+320 KNDNSSDSSNFINE

-346 KNLEAKEITK
+346 KNLEAKGISK
-356 EEILNKIIKE
+356 EEVINKIIKE
-366 TLDKFKQSHIEKENL
+366 TLEKFKQTHIEKENL
-381 IELFTNKTQI
+381 IELFTNKIQS

-428 LLDSIKIYTENENN
+428 LLDSIKIYTANEND

-500 DNDNNNNYN
+500 EDDNYNNYN

-521 LNFNENENNSE
+521 LNLNEDENDSE
-532 NNTYYNLNQNIGVI
+532 NNTYYNLNQNIGII

-553 DNFIKEGLNKI
+553 DNFILEGLNKI
-564 KSKFYENNI
+564 KNKFNENNI
-573 NSFDDLLYEENDKIN
+573 KSFREILNEENDKIN

-599 IFKEKLNFELSNM
+599 AFKEKLNFELTNL

-620 YRTDDGKNF
+620 YRTEDEKDF

-640 DNKDKIDNNNN
+640 DNKIQIDN
-651 SNNISIENINN
+651 NNISIENINN
-662 NNLKITNINDNTIN
+662 TLKITNNNDNTIN
-676 NIENNINDNK
+676 KIENKNNENNENNINDNK
-686 ENNKEEDNNIIN
+686 INKEEDNNFITN
-698 TEINNIITDD
+698 ENNNNITDD

-721 KISDDIG
+721 KISDDLG
-728 NKKNNLKNNKTIL
+728 NKKYSLKNNRTIL

>member
-1 MNYNDSRIFPYIYNN
+1 MNYNDTRIFPYIYNN

-22 LYNNN
+22 IYNNK
-27 RPPIFNNNQIKFREI
+27 PPLFNNNQIKLREI
-42 KIRNKFNN
+42 KIRNRYNN
-50 NNNLKNKLFKKS
+50 NYKNQIFKKS
-62 NSSSNVRICNTEIN
+62 NSSSNVRICNTDIS

-105 IKSENIRKENEI
+105 IKSENKKKENEI
-117 IKKTNLINQ
+117 IKKTNLINK
-126 TFQIKDEILN
+126 TFQIKEEILN
-136 IDDSEEKDLKENEL
+136 IDDIEEKDLKENEL
-150 YDKVINNNL
+150 YDKVINSNL
-159 IYRLKKQYNELKKEL
+159 IYRLKKQYNELKKEM

-193 NECVVEN
+193 NEYIIEN
-200 NVLIDEFNKI
+200 NTLIEEFNKI

-217 IGENEK
+217 INENEK

-231 KILEENLSKQH
+231 KTLEENLSKQH
-242 FFVLKYQEDLKNL
+242 FFVLKYQEDLKNI

-268 LKSKIKNLNS
+268 LKTKIKNLNS
-278 ENKKLNENINNL
+278 ENKKLNENVIYL

-302 NNINKSSNFFE
+302 NGVNRSSNFFD
-313 KNSTLNL
+313 KNSSSNL
-320 KNENSSDSSNYINE
+320 KNDNSSDSSNFINE

-346 KNLEAKEITK
+346 KNLEAKGITK
-356 EEILNKIIKE
+356 EEVINKIIKE
-366 TLDKFKQSHIEKENL
+366 TLEKFKQTHIEKENL
-381 IELFTNKTQI
+381 IELFTNKIQS
-391 LINNTNKNDKKKI
+391 LINNSNKNDKKKI

-500 DNDNNNNYN
+500 EDDNYNNYN
-509 LFDLNFNSVKKI
+509 LFDLNYNSVKKI
-521 LNFNENENNSE
+521 LNLNEDENDSE
-532 NNTYYNLNQNIGVI
+532 NNTYYNLNQNIGII

-553 DNFIKEGLNKI
+553 DNFILEGLNKI
-564 KSKFYENNI
+564 KNKFNENNI
-573 NSFDDLLYEENDKIN
+573 KSFREILNEENEKIN

-599 IFKEKLNFELSNM
+599 IFKEKLNFELTNL

-620 YRTDDGKNF
+620 YRTEDEKDF

-634 LKNDLF
+634 LKSDLF
-640 DNKDKIDNNNN
+640 DNKIQIDN
-651 SNNISIENINN
+651 NNISIENINN
-662 NNLKITNINDNTIN
+662 NNLIITNNNDNTIN
-676 NIENNINDNK
+676 NIENKNNENNINDNK
-686 ENNKEEDNNIIN
+686 INKEEDNNII
-698 TEINNIITDD
+698 TAEYNNNLIDD
-708 KLLEMSSNEDSEL
+708 KLLEMSSNEDSDL
-721 KISDDIG
+721 KISDDLG
-728 NKKNNLKNNKTIL
+728 NKKNNLKNNRTIL

>member
-1 MNYNDSRIFPYIYNN
+1 MNYNDTRIFPYIYNN

-22 LYNNN
+22 IYNNK
-27 RPPIFNNNQIKFREI
+27 PPLFNNNQIKLREI
-42 KIRNKFNN
+42 KIRNRYNN
-50 NNNLKNKLFKKS
+50 NYKNQIFKKS
-62 NSSSNVRICNTEIN
+62 NSSSNVRICNTDIS

-105 IKSENIRKENEI
+105 IKSENKKKENEI
-117 IKKTNLINQ
+117 IKKTNLINK
-126 TFQIKDEILN
+126 TFQIKEEILN
-136 IDDSEEKDLKENEL
+136 IDDIEEKDLKENEL
-150 YDKVINNNL
+150 YDKVINSNL
-159 IYRLKKQYNELKKEL
+159 IYRLKKQYNELKKEM

-193 NECVVEN
+193 NEYIIEN
-200 NVLIDEFNKI
+200 NTLIEEFNKI

-217 IGENEK
+217 INENEK

-231 KILEENLSKQH
+231 KTLEENLSKQH
-242 FFVLKYQEDLKNL
+242 FFVLKYQEDLKNI

-268 LKSKIKNLNS
+268 LKTKIKNLNS
-278 ENKKLNENINNL
+278 ENKKLNENVIYL

-302 NNINKSSNFFE
+302 NGVNRSSNFFD
-313 KNSTLNL
+313 KNSSSNL
-320 KNENSSDSSNYINE
+320 KNDNSSDSSNFINE

-346 KNLEAKEITK
+346 KNLEAKGITK
-356 EEILNKIIKE
+356 EEVINKIIKE
-366 TLDKFKQSHIEKENL
+366 TLEKFKQTHIEKENL
-381 IELFTNKTQI
+381 IELFTNKIQS
-391 LINNTNKNDKKKI
+391 LINNSNKNDKKKI

-500 DNDNNNNYN
+500 EDDNYNNYN
-509 LFDLNFNSVKKI
+509 LFDLNYNSVKKI
-521 LNFNENENNSE
+521 LNLNEDENDSE
-532 NNTYYNLNQNIGVI
+532 NNTYYNLNQNIGII

-553 DNFIKEGLNKI
+553 DNFILEGLNKI
-564 KSKFYENNI
+564 KNKFNENNI
-573 NSFDDLLYEENDKIN
+573 KSFREILNEENEKIN

-599 IFKEKLNFELSNM
+599 IFKEKLNFELTNL

-620 YRTDDGKNF
+620 YRTEDEKDF

-634 LKNDLF
+634 LKSDLF
-640 DNKDKIDNNNN
+640 DNKIQIDN
-651 SNNISIENINN
+651 NNISIENINN
-662 NNLKITNINDNTIN
+662 NNLKITNNNDNTIN
-676 NIENNINDNK
+676 NIENKNNENNINDNK
-686 ENNKEEDNNIIN
+686 INKEEDNNII
-698 TEINNIITDD
+698 TAEYNNNLIDD
-708 KLLEMSSNEDSEL
+708 KLLEMSSNEDSDL
-721 KISDDIG
+721 KISDDLG
-728 NKKNNLKNNKTIL
+728 NKKNNLKNNRTIL

>member
-1 MNYNDSRIFPYIYNN
+1 MNYNDTRIFPYIYNN

-22 LYNNN
+22 IYNNK
-27 RPPIFNNNQIKFREI
+27 PPLYNNNQIKLREI
-42 KIRNKFNN
+42 KIKNRNN
-50 NNNLKNKLFKKS
+50 NKNMIFKKS
-62 NSSSNVRICNTEIN
+62 NSSSNVRICNTDIS

-105 IKSENIRKENEI
+105 IKSENKKKENEI
-117 IKKTNLINQ
+117 IKKTNLINK
-126 TFQIKDEILN
+126 TFQIKEEILN
-136 IDDSEEKDLKENEL
+136 IDDIEEKDLKENEL

-159 IYRLKKQYNELKKEL
+159 IYRLKKQYNELKKEM

-193 NECVVEN
+193 NEYIVEN
-200 NVLIDEFNKI
+200 NTLIEEFNKI

-217 IGENEK
+217 INENEK

-231 KILEENLSKQH
+231 KTLEENLSKQH
-242 FFVLKYQEDLKNL
+242 FFVLKYQEDLKNM

-268 LKSKIKNLNS
+268 LKTKIKNLNS
-278 ENKKLNENINNL
+278 ENKKLNENVNYL
-290 NQQIQKQINNKN
+290 NQQLQKLINNKN
-302 NNINKSSNFFE
+302 NGNNKSSNFFE
-313 KNSTLNL
+313 KNSSSNL
-320 KNENSSDSSNYINE
+320 KNDNSSDSSNFINE

-346 KNLEAKEITK
+346 KNLEAKGISK
-356 EEILNKIIKE
+356 EEVINKIIKE
-366 TLDKFKQSHIEKENL
+366 TLEKFKQTHIEKENL
-381 IELFTNKTQI
+381 IELFTNKIQS

-428 LLDSIKIYTENENN
+428 LLDSIKIYTANEND

-500 DNDNNNNYN
+500 EDDNYNNYN

-521 LNFNENENNSE
+521 LNLNEDENDSE
-532 NNTYYNLNQNIGVI
+532 NNTYYNLNQNIGII

-553 DNFIKEGLNKI
+553 DNFILEGLNKI
-564 KSKFYENNI
+564 KNKFNENNI
-573 NSFDDLLYEENDKIN
+573 KSFREILNEENDKIN

-599 IFKEKLNFELSNM
+599 AFKEKLNFELTNL

-620 YRTDDGKNF
+620 YRTEDEKDF

-640 DNKDKIDNNNN
+640 DNKIQIDN
-651 SNNISIENINN
+651 NNISIENINN
-662 NNLKITNINDNTIN
+662 TLKITNNNDNTIN
-676 NIENNINDNK
+676 KIENKNNENNENNINDNK
-686 ENNKEEDNNIIN
+686 INKEEDNNFITN
-698 TEINNIITDD
+698 ENNNNITDD

-721 KISDDIG
+721 KISDDLG
-728 NKKNNLKNNKTIL
+728 NKKYSLKNNRTIL

>member
-1 MNYNDSRIFPYIYNN
+1 MNYNDTRIFPYIYNN

-22 LYNNN
+22 IYNNK
-27 RPPIFNNNQIKFREI
+27 PPLFNNNQIKLREI
-42 KIRNKFNN
+42 KIRNRYNN
-50 NNNLKNKLFKKS
+50 NYKNQIFKKS
-62 NSSSNVRICNTEIN
+62 NSSSNVRICNTDIS

-105 IKSENIRKENEI
+105 IKSENKKKENEI
-117 IKKTNLINQ
+117 IKKTNLINK
-126 TFQIKDEILN
+126 TFQIKEEILN
-136 IDDSEEKDLKENEL
+136 IDDIEEKDLKENEL
-150 YDKVINNNL
+150 YDKVINSNL
-159 IYRLKKQYNELKKEL
+159 IYRLKKQYNELKKEM

-193 NECVVEN
+193 NEYIIEN
-200 NVLIDEFNKI
+200 NTLIEEFNKI

-217 IGENEK
+217 INENEK

-231 KILEENLSKQH
+231 KTLEENLSKQH
-242 FFVLKYQEDLKNL
+242 FFVLKYQEDLKNI

-268 LKSKIKNLNS
+268 LKTKIKNLNS
-278 ENKKLNENINNL
+278 ENKKLNENVIYL

-302 NNINKSSNFFE
+302 NGVNRSSNFFD
-313 KNSTLNL
+313 KNSSS
-320 KNENSSDSSNYINE
+320 KNDNSSDSSNFINE

-346 KNLEAKEITK
+346 KNLEAKGITK
-356 EEILNKIIKE
+356 EEVINKIIKE
-366 TLDKFKQSHIEKENL
+366 TLEKFKQTHIEKENL
-381 IELFTNKTQI
+381 IELFTNKIQS
-391 LINNTNKNDKKKI
+391 LINNSNKNDKKKI

-500 DNDNNNNYN
+500 EDDNYNNYN
-509 LFDLNFNSVKKI
+509 LFDLNYNSVKKI
-521 LNFNENENNSE
+521 LNLNEDENDSE
-532 NNTYYNLNQNIGVI
+532 NNTYYNLNQNIGII

-553 DNFIKEGLNKI
+553 DNFILEGLNKI
-564 KSKFYENNI
+564 KNKFNENNI
-573 NSFDDLLYEENDKIN
+573 KSFREILNEENEKIN

-599 IFKEKLNFELSNM
+599 TFKEKLNFELTNL

-620 YRTDDGKNF
+620 YRTEDEKDF

-634 LKNDLF
+634 LKSDLF
-640 DNKDKIDNNNN
+640 DNKIQIDN
-651 SNNISIENINN
+651 NNISIENINN
-662 NNLKITNINDNTIN
+662 NNLKITNNNDNTIN
-676 NIENNINDNK
+676 NIENKNNENNINDNK
-686 ENNKEEDNNIIN
+686 INKEEDNNII
-698 TEINNIITDD
+698 TAEYNNNLIDD
-708 KLLEMSSNEDSEL
+708 KLLEMSSNEDSDL
-721 KISDDIG
+721 KISDDLG
-728 NKKNNLKNNKTIL
+728 NKKNSLKNNRTIL

>member
-1 MNYNDSRIFPYIYNN
+1 MLEYNTDIS
-16 NINNNI
+16 
-22 LYNNN
+22 
-27 RPPIFNNNQIKFREI
+27 
-42 KIRNKFNN
+42 
-50 NNNLKNKLFKKS
+50 
-62 NSSSNVRICNTEIN
+62 

-105 IKSENIRKENEI
+105 IKSENKKKENEI
-117 IKKTNLINQ
+117 IKKTNLINK
-126 TFQIKDEILN
+126 TFQIKEEILN
-136 IDDSEEKDLKENEL
+136 IDDIEEKDLKENEL
-150 YDKVINNNL
+150 YDKVINSNL
-159 IYRLKKQYNELKKEL
+159 IYRLKKQYNELKKEM

-193 NECVVEN
+193 NEYIIEN
-200 NVLIDEFNKI
+200 NTLIEEFNKI

-217 IGENEK
+217 INENEK

-231 KILEENLSKQH
+231 KTLEENLSKQH
-242 FFVLKYQEDLKNL
+242 FFVLKYQEDLKNM

-268 LKSKIKNLNS
+268 LKTKIKNLNS
-278 ENKKLNENINNL
+278 ENKKLNENVNYL
-290 NQQIQKQINNKN
+290 NQQLQKLINNKN
-302 NNINKSSNFFE
+302 NGNNKSSNFFE
-313 KNSTLNL
+313 KNSSSNL
-320 KNENSSDSSNYINE
+320 KNDNSSDSSNFINE

-346 KNLEAKEITK
+346 KNLEAKGITK
-356 EEILNKIIKE
+356 EEVINKIIKE
-366 TLDKFKQSHIEKENL
+366 TLEKFKQTHIEKENL
-381 IELFTNKTQI
+381 IELFTNKIQS
-391 LINNTNKNDKKKI
+391 LINNKNKNDKKKI

-500 DNDNNNNYN
+500 EDDNYNNYN
-509 LFDLNFNSVKKI
+509 LFDLNYNSVKKI
-521 LNFNENENNSE
+521 LNLNEDENDSE
-532 NNTYYNLNQNIGVI
+532 NNTYYNLNQNIGII

-553 DNFIKEGLNKI
+553 DNFILEGLNKI
-564 KSKFYENNI
+564 KNKFNENNI
-573 NSFDDLLYEENDKIN
+573 KSFREILNEENDKIN

-599 IFKEKLNFELSNM
+599 AFKEKLNFELTNL

-620 YRTDDGKNF
+620 YRTEDEKDF

-634 LKNDLF
+634 LKSDLF
-640 DNKDKIDNNNN
+640 DNKIQIDN
-651 SNNISIENINN
+651 NNISIENINN
-662 NNLKITNINDNTIN
+662 TLKITNNNDNTIN
-676 NIENNINDNK
+676 KIENKNNENNINDNK
-686 ENNKEEDNNIIN
+686 INKEEDNNII
-698 TEINNIITDD
+698 TAEYNNNLIDD
-708 KLLEMSSNEDSEL
+708 KLLEMSSNEDSDL
-721 KISDDIG
+721 KISDDLG
-728 NKKNNLKNNKTIL
+728 NKKNSLKNNRTIL

>member
-1 MNYNDSRIFPYIYNN
+1 MNYNDTRIFPYIYNN

-22 LYNNN
+22 IYNN
-27 RPPIFNNNQIKFREI
+27 RPPLYNNNQIKLREI
-42 KIRNKFNN
+42 KIKNRNN
-50 NNNLKNKLFKKS
+50 NKNMIFKKS
-62 NSSSNVRICNTEIN
+62 NSSSNVRICNTDIS

-105 IKSENIRKENEI
+105 IKSENKKKENEI
-117 IKKTNLINQ
+117 IKKTNLINK
-126 TFQIKDEILN
+126 TFQIKEEILN
-136 IDDSEEKDLKENEL
+136 IDDIEERDLKENEL

-159 IYRLKKQYNELKKEL
+159 IYRLKKQYNELKKEM

-193 NECVVEN
+193 NEYIVEN
-200 NVLIDEFNKI
+200 NALIEEFNKI

-217 IGENEK
+217 INENEK

-231 KILEENLSKQH
+231 KTLEENLSKQH
-242 FFVLKYQEDLKNL
+242 FFVLKYQEDLKNM

-268 LKSKIKNLNS
+268 LKTKIKNLNS
-278 ENKKLNENINNL
+278 ENKKLNENVNYL
-290 NQQIQKQINNKN
+290 NQQLQKLINNKN
-302 NNINKSSNFFE
+302 NGNNKSSNFFE
-313 KNSTLNL
+313 KNSSSNL
-320 KNENSSDSSNYINE
+320 KNDNSSDSSNFINE

-346 KNLEAKEITK
+346 KNLEAKGITK
-356 EEILNKIIKE
+356 EEVINKIIKE
-366 TLDKFKQSHIEKENL
+366 TLEKFKQTHIEKENL
-381 IELFTNKTQI
+381 IELFTNKIQS

-428 LLDSIKIYTENENN
+428 LLDSIKIYTANEND

-500 DNDNNNNYN
+500 EDDNYNNYN

-521 LNFNENENNSE
+521 LNLNEDENDSE
-532 NNTYYNLNQNIGVI
+532 NNTYYNLNQNIGII

-553 DNFIKEGLNKI
+553 DNFILEGLNKI
-564 KSKFYENNI
+564 KNKFNENNI
-573 NSFDDLLYEENDKIN
+573 KSFREILNEENDKIN

-599 IFKEKLNFELSNM
+599 AFKEKLNFELTNL

-620 YRTDDGKNF
+620 YRTEDEKDF

-634 LKNDLF
+634 LKSDLF
-640 DNKDKIDNNNN
+640 DNKIQIDN
-651 SNNISIENINN
+651 NNISIENINN
-662 NNLKITNINDNTIN
+662 TLKITNNNDNTIN
-676 NIENNINDNK
+676 KIENKNNENNENNINDNK
-686 ENNKEEDNNIIN
+686 INKEEDNNFITN
-698 TEINNIITDD
+698 ENNNNITDD

-721 KISDDIG
+721 KISDDLG
-728 NKKNNLKNNKTIL
+728 NKKYSLKNNRTIL

>member
-1 MNYNDSRIFPYIYNN
+1 MNYNDTRIFPYIYNN

-22 LYNNN
+22 IYNN
-27 RPPIFNNNQIKFREI
+27 RPPLYNNNQIKLREI
-42 KIRNKFNN
+42 KIKNRNN
-50 NNNLKNKLFKKS
+50 NKNMIFKKS
-62 NSSSNVRICNTEIN
+62 NSSSNVRICNTDIS

-105 IKSENIRKENEI
+105 IKSENKKKENEI
-117 IKKTNLINQ
+117 IKKTNLINK
-126 TFQIKDEILN
+126 TFQIKEEILN
-136 IDDSEEKDLKENEL
+136 IDDIEERDLKENEL

-159 IYRLKKQYNELKKEL
+159 IYRLKKQYNELKKEM

-193 NECVVEN
+193 NEYIVEN
-200 NVLIDEFNKI
+200 NALIEEFNKI

-217 IGENEK
+217 INENEK

-231 KILEENLSKQH
+231 KTLEENLSKQH
-242 FFVLKYQEDLKNL
+242 FFVLKYQEDLKNM

-268 LKSKIKNLNS
+268 LKTKIKNLNS
-278 ENKKLNENINNL
+278 ENKKLNENVNYL
-290 NQQIQKQINNKN
+290 NQQLQKLINNKN
-302 NNINKSSNFFE
+302 NGNNKSSNFFE
-313 KNSTLNL
+313 KNSSSNL
-320 KNENSSDSSNYINE
+320 KNDNSSDSSNFINE

-346 KNLEAKEITK
+346 KNLEAKGITK
-356 EEILNKIIKE
+356 EEVINKIIKE
-366 TLDKFKQSHIEKENL
+366 TLEKFKQTHIEKENL
-381 IELFTNKTQI
+381 IELFTNKIQS

-428 LLDSIKIYTENENN
+428 LLDSIKIYTANEND

-500 DNDNNNNYN
+500 EDDNYNNYN

-521 LNFNENENNSE
+521 LNLNEDENDSE
-532 NNTYYNLNQNIGVI
+532 NNTYYNLNQNIGII

-553 DNFIKEGLNKI
+553 DNFIVEGLNKI
-564 KSKFYENNI
+564 KNKFNENNI
-573 NSFDDLLYEENDKIN
+573 KSFREILNEENDKIN

-599 IFKEKLNFELSNM
+599 AFKEKLNFELTNL

-620 YRTDDGKNF
+620 YRTEDEKDF

-640 DNKDKIDNNNN
+640 DNKIQIDN
-651 SNNISIENINN
+651 NNISIENINN
-662 NNLKITNINDNTIN
+662 TLKITNNNDNTIN
-676 NIENNINDNK
+676 KIENKNNENNENNINDNK
-686 ENNKEEDNNIIN
+686 INKEEDNNII
-698 TEINNIITDD
+698 TAEYNNNLIDD

-721 KISDDIG
+721 KISDDLG
-728 NKKNNLKNNKTIL
+728 NKKYSLKNNRTIL

>member
-1 MNYNDSRIFPYIYNN
+1 MNYNDTRIFPYIYNN

-22 LYNNN
+22 IYNNK
-27 RPPIFNNNQIKFREI
+27 PPLFNNNQIKLREI
-42 KIRNKFNN
+42 KIRNRYNN
-50 NNNLKNKLFKKS
+50 NYKNQIFKKS
-62 NSSSNVRICNTEIN
+62 NSSSNVRICNTDIS

-105 IKSENIRKENEI
+105 IKSENKKKENEI
-117 IKKTNLINQ
+117 IKKTNLINK
-126 TFQIKDEILN
+126 TFQIKEEILN
-136 IDDSEEKDLKENEL
+136 IDDIEEKDLKENEL

-159 IYRLKKQYNELKKEL
+159 IYRLKKQYNELKKEM

-193 NECVVEN
+193 NEYIIEN
-200 NVLIDEFNKI
+200 NTLIEEFNKI

-217 IGENEK
+217 INENEK

-231 KILEENLSKQH
+231 KTLEENLSKQH
-242 FFVLKYQEDLKNL
+242 FFVLKYQEDLKNI

-268 LKSKIKNLNS
+268 LKTKIKNLNS
-278 ENKKLNENINNL
+278 ENKKLNENVIYL

-302 NNINKSSNFFE
+302 NGVNRSSNFFD
-313 KNSTLNL
+313 KNSSS
-320 KNENSSDSSNYINE
+320 KNDNSSDSSNFINE

-346 KNLEAKEITK
+346 KNLEAKGITK
-356 EEILNKIIKE
+356 EEVINKIIKE
-366 TLDKFKQSHIEKENL
+366 TLEKFKQTHIEKENL
-381 IELFTNKTQI
+381 IELFTNKIQS
-391 LINNTNKNDKKKI
+391 LINNSNKNDKKKI

-500 DNDNNNNYN
+500 EDDNYNNYN
-509 LFDLNFNSVKKI
+509 LFDLNYNSVKKI
-521 LNFNENENNSE
+521 LNLNEDENDSE
-532 NNTYYNLNQNIGVI
+532 NNTYYNLNQNIGII

-553 DNFIKEGLNKI
+553 DNFILEGLNKI
-564 KSKFYENNI
+564 KNKFNENNI
-573 NSFDDLLYEENDKIN
+573 KSFREILNEENDKIN

-599 IFKEKLNFELSNM
+599 AFKEKLNFELTNL

-620 YRTDDGKNF
+620 YRTEDEKDF

-640 DNKDKIDNNNN
+640 DNKIQIDN
-651 SNNISIENINN
+651 NNISIENINN
-662 NNLKITNINDNTIN
+662 TLKITNNNDNTIN
-676 NIENNINDNK
+676 KIENKNNENNENNINDNK
-686 ENNKEEDNNIIN
+686 INKEEDNNFITN
-698 TEINNIITDD
+698 ENNNNITDD

-721 KISDDIG
+721 KISDDLG
-728 NKKNNLKNNKTIL
+728 NKKYSLKNNRTIL

>member
-1 MNYNDSRIFPYIYNN
+1 MNYNDTRIFPYIYNN

-22 LYNNN
+22 IYNN
-27 RPPIFNNNQIKFREI
+27 RPPLYNNNQIKLREI
-42 KIRNKFNN
+42 KIKNRNN
-50 NNNLKNKLFKKS
+50 NKNMIFKKS
-62 NSSSNVRICNTEIN
+62 NSSSNVRICNTDIS

-105 IKSENIRKENEI
+105 IKSENKKKENEI
-117 IKKTNLINQ
+117 IKKTNLINK
-126 TFQIKDEILN
+126 TFQIKEEILN
-136 IDDSEEKDLKENEL
+136 IDDIEEKDLKENEL
-150 YDKVINNNL
+150 YDKVINSNL
-159 IYRLKKQYNELKKEL
+159 IYRLKKQYNELKKEM

-193 NECVVEN
+193 NEYIVEN
-200 NVLIDEFNKI
+200 NALIEEFNKI

-217 IGENEK
+217 INENEK

-231 KILEENLSKQH
+231 KTLEENLSKQH
-242 FFVLKYQEDLKNL
+242 FFVLKYQEDLKNI

-268 LKSKIKNLNS
+268 LKTKIKNLNS
-278 ENKKLNENINNL
+278 ENKKLNENVNYL
-290 NQQIQKQINNKN
+290 NQQLQKLINNKN
-302 NNINKSSNFFE
+302 NGNNKSSNFFE
-313 KNSTLNL
+313 KNSSSNL
-320 KNENSSDSSNYINE
+320 KNDNSSDSSNFINE

-346 KNLEAKEITK
+346 KNLEAKGITK
-356 EEILNKIIKE
+356 EEVINKIIKE
-366 TLDKFKQSHIEKENL
+366 TLEKFKQTHIEKENL
-381 IELFTNKTQI
+381 IELFTNKIQS

-428 LLDSIKIYTENENN
+428 LLDSIKIYTANEND

-500 DNDNNNNYN
+500 EDDNYNNYN
-509 LFDLNFNSVKKI
+509 LFDLNYNSVKKI
-521 LNFNENENNSE
+521 LNLNEDENDSE
-532 NNTYYNLNQNIGVI
+532 NNTYYNLNQNIGII

-553 DNFIKEGLNKI
+553 DNFILEGLNKI
-564 KSKFYENNI
+564 KNKFNENNI
-573 NSFDDLLYEENDKIN
+573 KSFREILNEENDKIN

-599 IFKEKLNFELSNM
+599 AFKEKLNFELTNL

-620 YRTDDGKNF
+620 YRTEDEKDF

-640 DNKDKIDNNNN
+640 DNKIQIDN
-651 SNNISIENINN
+651 NNISIENINN
-662 NNLKITNINDNTIN
+662 TLKITNNNDNTIN
-676 NIENNINDNK
+676 KIENKNNENNENNINDNK
-686 ENNKEEDNNIIN
+686 INKEEDNNFITN
-698 TEINNIITDD
+698 ENNNNITDD

-721 KISDDIG
+721 KISDDLG
-728 NKKNNLKNNKTIL
+728 NKKYSLKNNRTIL

>member
-1 MNYNDSRIFPYIYNN
+1 MNYNDTRIFPYIYNN

-22 LYNNN
+22 IYNNK
-27 RPPIFNNNQIKFREI
+27 PPLFNNNQIKLREI
-42 KIRNKFNN
+42 KIRNRYNN
-50 NNNLKNKLFKKS
+50 NYKNQIFKKS
-62 NSSSNVRICNTEIN
+62 NSSSNVRICNTDIS

-105 IKSENIRKENEI
+105 IKSENKKKENEI
-117 IKKTNLINQ
+117 IKKTNLINK
-126 TFQIKDEILN
+126 TFQIKEEILN
-136 IDDSEEKDLKENEL
+136 IDDIEEKDLKENEL

-159 IYRLKKQYNELKKEL
+159 IYRLKKQYNELKKEM

-193 NECVVEN
+193 NEYIIEN
-200 NVLIDEFNKI
+200 NTLIEEFNKI

-217 IGENEK
+217 INENEK

-231 KILEENLSKQH
+231 KTLEENLSKQH
-242 FFVLKYQEDLKNL
+242 FFVLKYQEDLKNI

-268 LKSKIKNLNS
+268 LKTKIKNLNS
-278 ENKKLNENINNL
+278 ENKKLNENVIYL

-302 NNINKSSNFFE
+302 NGVNRSSNFFD
-313 KNSTLNL
+313 KNSSS
-320 KNENSSDSSNYINE
+320 KNDNSSDSSNFINE

-346 KNLEAKEITK
+346 KNLEAKGITK
-356 EEILNKIIKE
+356 EEVINKIIKE
-366 TLDKFKQSHIEKENL
+366 TLEKFKQTHIEKENL
-381 IELFTNKTQI
+381 IELFTNKIQS
-391 LINNTNKNDKKKI
+391 LINNSNKNDKKKI

-442 ELSLKI
+442 EFSLKI

-500 DNDNNNNYN
+500 EDDNYNNYN
-509 LFDLNFNSVKKI
+509 LFDLNYNSVKKI
-521 LNFNENENNSE
+521 LNLNEDENDSE
-532 NNTYYNLNQNIGVI
+532 NNTYYNLNQNIGII

-553 DNFIKEGLNKI
+553 DNFILEGLNKI
-564 KSKFYENNI
+564 KNKFNENNI
-573 NSFDDLLYEENDKIN
+573 KSFREILNEENEKIN

-599 IFKEKLNFELSNM
+599 TFKEKLNFELTNL

-620 YRTDDGKNF
+620 YRTEDEKDF

-640 DNKDKIDNNNN
+640 DNKIQIDN
-651 SNNISIENINN
+651 NNISIENINN
-662 NNLKITNINDNTIN
+662 TLKITNNNDNTIN
-676 NIENNINDNK
+676 KIENKNNENNENNINDNK
-686 ENNKEEDNNIIN
+686 INKEEDNNFITN
-698 TEINNIITDD
+698 ENNNNITDD

-721 KISDDIG
+721 KISDDLG
-728 NKKNNLKNNKTIL
+728 NKKYSLKNNRTIL

>member
-1 MNYNDSRIFPYIYNN
+1 MNYNDTRIFPYIYNN

-22 LYNNN
+22 IYNN
-27 RPPIFNNNQIKFREI
+27 RPPLYNNNQIKLREI
-42 KIRNKFNN
+42 KIKNRNN
-50 NNNLKNKLFKKS
+50 NKNMIFKKS
-62 NSSSNVRICNTEIN
+62 NSSSNVRICNTDIS

-105 IKSENIRKENEI
+105 IKSENKKKENEI
-117 IKKTNLINQ
+117 IKKTNLINK
-126 TFQIKDEILN
+126 TFQIKEEILN
-136 IDDSEEKDLKENEL
+136 IDDIEEKDLKENEL

-159 IYRLKKQYNELKKEL
+159 IYRLKKQYNELKKEM

-193 NECVVEN
+193 NEYIIEN
-200 NVLIDEFNKI
+200 NALIEEFNKI

-217 IGENEK
+217 INENEK

-231 KILEENLSKQH
+231 KTLEENLSKQH
-242 FFVLKYQEDLKNL
+242 FFVLKYQEDLKNM

-268 LKSKIKNLNS
+268 LKTKIKNLNS
-278 ENKKLNENINNL
+278 ENKKLNENVNYL
-290 NQQIQKQINNKN
+290 NQQLQKLINNKN
-302 NNINKSSNFFE
+302 NGNNKSSNFFE
-313 KNSTLNL
+313 KNSSSNL
-320 KNENSSDSSNYINE
+320 KNDNSSDSSNFINE

-346 KNLEAKEITK
+346 KNLEAKGITK
-356 EEILNKIIKE
+356 EEVINKIIKE
-366 TLDKFKQSHIEKENL
+366 TLEKFKQTHIEKENL
-381 IELFTNKTQI
+381 IELFTNKIQS

-428 LLDSIKIYTENENN
+428 LLDSIKIYTANEND

-500 DNDNNNNYN
+500 EDDNYNNYN

-521 LNFNENENNSE
+521 LNLNEDENDSE
-532 NNTYYNLNQNIGVI
+532 NNTYYNLNQNIGII

-553 DNFIKEGLNKI
+553 DNFILEGLNKI
-564 KSKFYENNI
+564 KNKFNENNI
-573 NSFDDLLYEENDKIN
+573 KSFREILNEENEKIN

-599 IFKEKLNFELSNM
+599 TFKEKLNFELTNL

-620 YRTDDGKNF
+620 YRTEDEKDF

-640 DNKDKIDNNNN
+640 DNKIQIDN
-651 SNNISIENINN
+651 NNISIENINN
-662 NNLKITNINDNTIN
+662 TLKITNNNDNTIN
-676 NIENNINDNK
+676 KIENKNNENNENNINDNK
-686 ENNKEEDNNIIN
+686 INKEEDNNFITN
-698 TEINNIITDD
+698 ENNNNITDD

-721 KISDDIG
+721 KISDDLG
-728 NKKNNLKNNKTIL
+728 NKKYSLKNNRTIL

>member
-1 MNYNDSRIFPYIYNN
+1 MNYNDTRIFPYIYNN

-22 LYNNN
+22 IYNNK
-27 RPPIFNNNQIKFREI
+27 PPLFNNNQIKLREI
-42 KIRNKFNN
+42 KIRNRYNN
-50 NNNLKNKLFKKS
+50 NYKNQIFKKS
-62 NSSSNVRICNTEIN
+62 NSSSNVRICNTDIS

-105 IKSENIRKENEI
+105 IKSENKKKENEI
-117 IKKTNLINQ
+117 IKKTNLINK
-126 TFQIKDEILN
+126 TFQIKEEILN
-136 IDDSEEKDLKENEL
+136 IDDIEEKDLKENEL
-150 YDKVINNNL
+150 YDKVINSNL
-159 IYRLKKQYNELKKEL
+159 IYRLKKQYNELKKEM

-193 NECVVEN
+193 NEYIIEN
-200 NVLIDEFNKI
+200 NTLIEEFNKI

-217 IGENEK
+217 INENEK

-231 KILEENLSKQH
+231 KTLEENLSKQH
-242 FFVLKYQEDLKNL
+242 FFVLKYQEDLKNI

-268 LKSKIKNLNS
+268 LKTKIKNLNS
-278 ENKKLNENINNL
+278 ENKKLNENVIYL

-302 NNINKSSNFFE
+302 NGVNRSSNFFD
-313 KNSTLNL
+313 KNSSS
-320 KNENSSDSSNYINE
+320 KNDNSSDSSNFINE

-346 KNLEAKEITK
+346 KNLEAKGITK
-356 EEILNKIIKE
+356 EEVINKIIKE
-366 TLDKFKQSHIEKENL
+366 TLEKFKQTHIEKENL
-381 IELFTNKTQI
+381 IELFTNKIQS
-391 LINNTNKNDKKKI
+391 LINNSNKNDKKKI

-500 DNDNNNNYN
+500 EDDNYNNYN
-509 LFDLNFNSVKKI
+509 LFDLNYNSVKKI
-521 LNFNENENNSE
+521 LNLNEDENDSE
-532 NNTYYNLNQNIGVI
+532 NNTYYNLNQNIGII

-553 DNFIKEGLNKI
+553 DNFILEGLNKI
-564 KSKFYENNI
+564 KNKFNENNI
-573 NSFDDLLYEENDKIN
+573 KSFREILNEENDKIN

-599 IFKEKLNFELSNM
+599 IFKEKLNFELTNL

-620 YRTDDGKNF
+620 YRTEDEKDF

-634 LKNDLF
+634 LKSDLF
-640 DNKDKIDNNNN
+640 DNKIQIDN
-651 SNNISIENINN
+651 NNISIENINN
-662 NNLKITNINDNTIN
+662 NNLKITNNNDNTIN
-676 NIENNINDNK
+676 NIENKNNENNTNDNK
-686 ENNKEEDNNIIN
+686 INKEEDNNII
-698 TEINNIITDD
+698 TAEYNNNLIDD
-708 KLLEMSSNEDSEL
+708 KLLEMSSNEDSDL
-721 KISDDIG
+721 KISDDLG
-728 NKKNNLKNNKTIL
+728 NKKNSLKNNRTIL

>member
-1 MNYNDSRIFPYIYNN
+1 MNYNDTRIFPYIYNN

-22 LYNNN
+22 IYNNK
-27 RPPIFNNNQIKFREI
+27 PPLFNNNQIKLREI
-42 KIRNKFNN
+42 KIRNRYNN
-50 NNNLKNKLFKKS
+50 NYKNQIFKKS
-62 NSSSNVRICNTEIN
+62 NSSSNVRICNTDIS

-105 IKSENIRKENEI
+105 IKSENKKKENEI
-117 IKKTNLINQ
+117 IKKTNLINK
-126 TFQIKDEILN
+126 TFQIKEEILN
-136 IDDSEEKDLKENEL
+136 IDDIEEKDLKENEL

-159 IYRLKKQYNELKKEL
+159 IYRLKKQYNELKKEM

-193 NECVVEN
+193 NEYIVEN
-200 NVLIDEFNKI
+200 NTLIEEFNKI

-217 IGENEK
+217 INENEK

-231 KILEENLSKQH
+231 KTLEENLSKQH
-242 FFVLKYQEDLKNL
+242 FFVLKYQEDLKNM

-268 LKSKIKNLNS
+268 LKTKIKNLNS
-278 ENKKLNENINNL
+278 ENKKLNENVNYL
-290 NQQIQKQINNKN
+290 NQQLQKLINNKN
-302 NNINKSSNFFE
+302 NGNNKSSNFFE
-313 KNSTLNL
+313 KNSSSNL
-320 KNENSSDSSNYINE
+320 KNDNSSDSSNFINE

-346 KNLEAKEITK
+346 KNLEAKGITK
-356 EEILNKIIKE
+356 EEVINKIIKE
-366 TLDKFKQSHIEKENL
+366 TLEKFKQTHIEKENL
-381 IELFTNKTQI
+381 IELFTNKIQS

-500 DNDNNNNYN
+500 EDDNYNNYN

-521 LNFNENENNSE
+521 LNLNEDENDSE
-532 NNTYYNLNQNIGVI
+532 NNTYYNLNQNIGII

-553 DNFIKEGLNKI
+553 DNFILEGLNKI
-564 KSKFYENNI
+564 KNKFNENNI
-573 NSFDDLLYEENDKIN
+573 KSFREILNEENDKIN

-599 IFKEKLNFELSNM
+599 AFKEKLNFELTNL

-620 YRTDDGKNF
+620 YRTEDEKDF

-634 LKNDLF
+634 LKSDLF
-640 DNKDKIDNNNN
+640 DNKIQIDN
-651 SNNISIENINN
+651 NNISIENINN
-662 NNLKITNINDNTIN
+662 NNLIITNNNDNTIN
-676 NIENNINDNK
+676 NIENKNNENNINDNK
-686 ENNKEEDNNIIN
+686 INKEEDNNFITN
-698 TEINNIITDD
+698 ENNNNITDD

-721 KISDDIG
+721 KISDDLG
-728 NKKNNLKNNKTIL
+728 NKKYSLKNNRTIL

>member
-1 MNYNDSRIFPYIYNN
+1 MNYNDTRIFPYIYNN

-22 LYNNN
+22 IYNN
-27 RPPIFNNNQIKFREI
+27 RPPLYNNNQIKLREI
-42 KIRNKFNN
+42 KIKNRNN
-50 NNNLKNKLFKKS
+50 NKNMRFKKS
-62 NSSSNVRICNTEIN
+62 NSSSNVRICNTDIS

-105 IKSENIRKENEI
+105 IKSENKKKENEI
-117 IKKTNLINQ
+117 IKKTNLINK
-126 TFQIKDEILN
+126 TFQIKEEILN
-136 IDDSEEKDLKENEL
+136 IDDIEEKDLKENEL

-159 IYRLKKQYNELKKEL
+159 IYRLKKQYNELKKEM

-193 NECVVEN
+193 NEYIIEN
-200 NVLIDEFNKI
+200 NALIEEFNKI

-217 IGENEK
+217 INENEK

-231 KILEENLSKQH
+231 KTLEENLSKQH
-242 FFVLKYQEDLKNL
+242 FFVLKYQEDLKNM

-278 ENKKLNENINNL
+278 ENKKLNENVNYL
-290 NQQIQKQINNKN
+290 NQQLQKLINNKN
-302 NNINKSSNFFE
+302 NGNNKSSNFFE
-313 KNSTLNL
+313 KNSSSNL
-320 KNENSSDSSNYINE
+320 KNDNSSDSSNFINE

-346 KNLEAKEITK
+346 KNLEAKGITK
-356 EEILNKIIKE
+356 EEVINKIIKE
-366 TLDKFKQSHIEKENL
+366 TLEKFKQTHIEKENL
-381 IELFTNKTQI
+381 IELFTNKIQS
-391 LINNTNKNDKKKI
+391 LINNSNKNDKKKI

-428 LLDSIKIYTENENN
+428 LLDSIKIYTANEND

-500 DNDNNNNYN
+500 EDDNYNNYN

-521 LNFNENENNSE
+521 LNLNEDENDSE
-532 NNTYYNLNQNIGVI
+532 NNTYYNLNQNIGII

-553 DNFIKEGLNKI
+553 DNFILEGLNKI
-564 KSKFYENNI
+564 KNKFNENNI
-573 NSFDDLLYEENDKIN
+573 KSFREILNEENEKIN

-599 IFKEKLNFELSNM
+599 AFKEKLNFELTNL

-620 YRTDDGKNF
+620 YRTEDEKDF

-640 DNKDKIDNNNN
+640 DNKIQIDN
-651 SNNISIENINN
+651 NNISIENINN
-662 NNLKITNINDNTIN
+662 TLKITNNNDNTIN
-676 NIENNINDNK
+676 KIENKNNENNENNINDNK
-686 ENNKEEDNNIIN
+686 INKEEDNNFITN
-698 TEINNIITDD
+698 ENNNNITDD

-721 KISDDIG
+721 KISDDLG
-728 NKKNNLKNNKTIL
+728 NKKYSLKNNRTIL